1 MVEEEDLS
9 HHVKIVKNG
18 VSCGSQNVK
27 KVTMRSVAAYAM
39 HSVQKA
45 CGILDLLAIRK
56 LKEEVWAT
64 L

>member
-1 MVEEEDLS
+1 M
-9 HHVKIVKNG
+9 KIVKNG

-27 KVTMRSVAAYAM
+27 KVIMHSVAAYAM
-39 HSVQKA
+39 HNVLKA
-45 CGILDLLAIRK
+45 CGILDSLATRK